1 MLAEMSIKRKWLKKS
16 MWLLGL
22 GLMIS
27 FLMQA
32 ALKRPAGVFL
42 SDLFFTTGSVFL
54 LAGLWGVVKNMGAF
68 NSMKY
73 GTKSVLR
80 MLRGQREDPQDKML
94 GGFLEYVQAQ
104 PRDLS
109 APWTTALAVLFI
121 LISICISFALP

>member
-54 LAGLWGVVKNMGAF
+54 LAGLWGIVRNMGAF

-80 MLRGQREDPQDKML
+80 MLRGQRDVPQDKML

-121 LISICISFALP
+121 LISICISFVLP